1 MLHGKQMLRWS
12 FALRLFI
19 ISSDENG
26 VGQKEMLKGSA
37 VQTKALISGTA
48 GPGEA
53 MQCVLVA
60 QSCPTL
66 CSPVD
71 CSLPG
76 PSVHGIFQAVISE
89 WVAIPFSRGSSLLWI

>member
-19 ISSDENG
+19 IRSDENG
-26 VGQKEMLKGSA
+26 AGQKEMLKGSA

-48 GPGEA
+48 GPGVA

-60 QSCPTL
+60 QSCP
-66 CSPVD
+66 
-71 CSLPG
+71 SLQP
-76 PSVHGIFQAVISE
+76 HG
-89 WVAIPFSRGSSLLWI
+89 L